1 MRIWDCLILLDI
13 GVTRLRA
20 EGAGESIKSGTNLS
34 LNKLRVSPRSAI
46 QMPHYLRQVVDPLCS
61 NLQSVMRTAAPPIT
75 TTVLWEQKTCSSQS
89 HGEGGLRGAL
99 GGPALARSYR
109 THWPGR
115 QPRALWAEWPI
126 PTACRQLYRRH

>member
-61 NLQSVMRTAAPPIT
+61 NLQSVMRTEAPPSPP
-75 TTVLWEQKTCSSQS
+75 LCCGNRK
-89 HGEGGLRGAL
+89 HAHHRAM
-99 GGPALARSYR
+99 
-109 THWPGR
+109 GR
-115 QPRALWAEWPI
+115 VGFVGHLED
-126 PTACRQLYRRH
+126 LL